1 MALFLPDDREVL
13 WDTSHLLELVK
24 GYGVVFG
31 THSPYEAYLTA
42 LASKQLGTFKLLGA
56 GCSEK
61 EVEDL
66 IATADLP
73 VILLLADSISGDSG
87 AALVARVRQLH
98 SDLKAILLVN
108 NLSRYGRTPG
118 LGDLFDGLVSAGNVG
133 RGGIYRCLE
142 TILKQGR
149 SYVDPLL
156 QLDLA
161 HHAAPQL
168 VFLSNRERSILPLL
182 ARGLKNKEIANEL
195 SIAESTTRDYV
206 SSILAKLQISNRAAA
221 AAWAI
226 GHGLVGD

>member
-1 MALFLPDDREVL
+1 
-13 WDTSHLLELVK
+13 
-24 GYGVVFG
+24 
-31 THSPYEAYLTA
+31 
-42 LASKQLGTFKLLGA
+42 
-56 GCSEK
+56 
-61 EVEDL
+61 
-66 IATADLP
+66 
-73 VILLLADSISGDSG
+73 
-87 AALVARVRQLH
+87 
-98 SDLKAILLVN
+98 
-108 NLSRYGRTPG
+108 
-118 LGDLFDGLVSAGNVG
+118 VG

-226 GHGLVGD
+226 GQGLVGD

>member
-1 MALFLPDDREVL
+1 MALFLPGDREVL
-13 WDTSHLLELVK
+13 WDTSYLLELVK

-31 THSPYEAYLTA
+31 TNSPYEAYLTA
-42 LASKQLGTFKLLGA
+42 LVSQQLATFKLLGA

-66 IATADLP
+66 VTAAELP
-73 VILLLADSISGDSG
+73 VILLLVDSISSDAG
-87 AALVARVRQLH
+87 AALVGRIRQRQAGT
-98 SDLKAILLVN
+98 KMILLVN
-108 NLSRYGRTPG
+108 NLSSYGRNPG
-118 LGDLFDGLVSAGNVG
+118 LASLFDGLVSAGNVG

-142 TILKQGR
+142 AILKQGH

-161 HHAAPQL
+161 SSECPQL
-168 VFLSNRERSILPLL
+168 GCLSHRERSILPLL
-182 ARGLKNKEIANEL
+182 ARGLKNKQIASEL

-206 SSILAKLQISNRAAA
+206 SSILAKLQINNRAAA

-226 GHGLVGD
+226 GQGLVGD

>member
-1 MALFLPDDREVL
+1 MPPFLPDDLEVH
-13 WDTSHLLELVK
+13 WDTSYLRQLVA

-31 THSPYEAYLTA
+31 TSSPYEAYLTA
-42 LASKQLGTFKLLGA
+42 LLSKLIGSFTLIGA

-66 IATADLP
+66 VAAAQQP
-73 VILLLADSISGDSG
+73 VVLLLVDSIANDSG
-87 AALVARVRQLH
+87 AALMRRIREQQTT
-98 SDLKAILLVN
+98 LKAILVVN
-108 NLSRYGRTPG
+108 NLSTYGRSPD
-118 LGDLFDGLVSAGNVG
+118 LADLFDGLVCAGNIG

-142 TILKQGR
+142 VVLRQGI

-156 QLDLA
+156 VGNRSEDSDL
-161 HHAAPQL
+161 L
-168 VFLSNRERSILPLL
+168 GSLSSRERSILPLL
-182 ARGLKNKEIANEL
+182 ARGMKNKEIASEL

-226 GHGLVGD
+226 GQGMVSN

>member
-1 MALFLPDDREVL
+1 M
-13 WDTSHLLELVK
+13 ELVK

-66 IATADLP
+66 IAAAELP

-87 AALVARVRQLH
+87 AALVARVRQLQP
-98 SDLKAILLVN
+98 DLKAILLVN
-108 NLSRYGRTPG
+108 NLSNFGRDPG
-118 LGDLFDGLVSAGNVG
+118 LARRFDGLVSAGSVG

-142 TILKQGR
+142 AIIKQGR

-156 QLDLA
+156 KLELASSDCQQLGS
-161 HHAAPQL
+161 
-168 VFLSNRERSILPLL
+168 LSNRERSILPLL

-226 GHGLVGD
+226 GQGLVGD

>member
-1 MALFLPDDREVL
+1 MPPFLPDDLEVH
-13 WDTSHLLELVK
+13 WDTSYLRQLVA

-31 THSPYEAYLTA
+31 TSSPYEAYLTA
-42 LASKQLGTFKLLGA
+42 LLSKLIGSFTLIGA

-66 IATADLP
+66 VAAAQQP
-73 VILLLADSISGDSG
+73 VVLLLVDSIANDSG
-87 AALVARVRQLH
+87 AALMRRIREQQTT
-98 SDLKAILLVN
+98 LKAILVVN
-108 NLSRYGRTPG
+108 NLSTYGRSPD
-118 LGDLFDGLVSAGNVG
+118 LADLFDGLVCAGNIG

-142 TILKQGR
+142 VVLRHGI

-156 QLDLA
+156 VGNRSEDSDL
-161 HHAAPQL
+161 L
-168 VFLSNRERSILPLL
+168 GSLSSRERSILPLL
-182 ARGLKNKEIANEL
+182 ARGMKNKEIASEL

-226 GHGLVGD
+226 GQGMVSN

>member
-1 MALFLPDDREVL
+1 MPLYLPDDLEVH
-13 WDTSHLLELVK
+13 WDTSYLKKLVA

-31 THSPYEAYLTA
+31 TSSPYEAYLSA
-42 LASKQLGTFKLLGA
+42 LLSKHLGSYTLIGA

-66 IATADLP
+66 VLSAEGP
-73 VILLLADSISGDSG
+73 VILLLVDSISSDLG
-87 AALVARVRQLH
+87 AALVRRIRQQQLNI
-98 SDLKAILLVN
+98 KTILVVN
-108 NLSRYGRTPG
+108 NLSTYGRN
-118 LGDLFDGLVSAGNVG
+118 LDLNDLFDGLVCAGNIG

-142 TILKQGR
+142 VVLHQGN

-156 QLDLA
+156 VDHCSEDGGLLGS
-161 HHAAPQL
+161 
-168 VFLSNRERSILPLL
+168 LSSRERSILPLL
-182 ARGLKNKEIANEL
+182 ARGLKNKEIASEL

-226 GHGLVGD
+226 SQGLVGD